1 MVRVVGR
8 IPRER
13 PQRETTPAGTT
24 GVNLYGLAARSLD
37 VIYRYRVRHRRGLEY
52 VNDAASRISGYS
64 REELYAD
71 PFRLVHPADR
81 GILEDRTELGPL
93 PNRFV
98 IRWQRKDGGVLWM
111 ELQETPIYDR
121 FGDLVAIE
129 GIAREV
135 AEPREPSRAAVR
147 QLGGIRIDVGEQ
159 TVRVDGCP
167 VALTPSEL
175 RVLLRLTERPGET
188 FTRAQLMR
196 SLWRSP
202 HTGSG
207 HACENYISRL
217 RQKIERDPR
226 FPERIVTV
234 RGRGY
239 KFIPA

>member
-1 MVRVVGR
+1 M
-8 IPRER
+8 
-13 PQRETTPAGTT
+13 
-24 GVNLYGLAARSLD
+24 YGLAARSLD
-37 VIYRYRVRHRRGLEY
+37 VIYRYRVRHPRGLEY
-52 VNDAASRISGYS
+52 VNDAASRITGYS

-71 PFRLVHPADR
+71 AFRLVHPADR
-81 GILEDRTELGPL
+81 SILEDRTELGPL
-93 PNRFV
+93 PNRLV

-129 GIAREV
+129 GVAREV
-135 AEPREPSRAAVR
+135 AEPTREPSRAAVR

-159 TVRVDGCP
+159 TVRVDGRP
-167 VALTPSEL
+167 VGLSPSEL
-175 RVLLRLTERPGET
+175 RVLLCLTERPGEI

-196 SLWRSP
+196 SFWRSP
-202 HTGSG
+202 HPGSG

>member
-1 MVRVVGR
+1 MGR
-8 IPRER
+8 IPRKG
-13 PQRETTPAGTT
+13 PQRQTPPARTT
-24 GVNLYGLAARSLD
+24 GIVNLYGLAARSLD
-37 VIYRYRVRHRRGLEY
+37 VIYRYRVRHPRGLEY
-52 VNDAASRISGYS
+52 VNNAASRITGYS

-98 IRWQRKDGGVLWM
+98 IRWQRKNCRVLWM

-121 FGDLVAIE
+121 CGELVAIE
-129 GIAREV
+129 GVAREV
-135 AEPREPSRAAVR
+135 AEPTREGSRASVR

-159 TVRVDGCP
+159 TVRVDGRP
-167 VALTPSEL
+167 VRLSPSEL
-175 RVLLRLTERPGET
+175 RLLLRLTERPGEI
-188 FTRAQLMR
+188 FTRGQLMR
-196 SLWRSP
+196 SLWRSR

-207 HACENYISRL
+207 HACENCISTL

-239 KFIPA
+239 KFIPV